1 MRMDADSA
9 LVKLVRRGRMGQPL
23 AMLALVAVLAAWP
36 APAPAGDAPA
46 EPRPVVVGGDSNYPP
61 FHYLD
66 PGGQPSGF
74 DVAMA
79 RSLLDAQG
87 IPVRFE
93 LGDWDDALA
102 RLERGD
108 VDMVPMFVSGERRGR
123 FLFSKP
129 YMLRYHAVYGRMGTP
144 AVGSLDELAGHAVAV
159 QRGGLA
165 RDVLAAM
172 PGMAGHL
179 VEVTFEPEAMDVV
192 AEGRAQYALV
202 PTWIGREALKR
213 KGLESMVALS
223 PPLLERE
230 YAFAI
235 SRARPELV
243 RIVDAG
249 LDRLR
254 TSGRQQQLFETSIQ
268 DMRAPPSRI
277 RIAVLLVLA
286 VVGVIAIVVVVA
298 TWWQARSREAR
309 AARERIGNAPLLATE
324 LRDAIATGTLGYALQ
339 PKLDLHTRQWAGAEL
354 LVRWVHPVH
363 GPLAPSAFLPLA
375 ERERVIG
382 DMTLYLLRHAA
393 THCSEWRELGHGLT
407 VSVNISAN
415 NLGDRTL
422 LDALVAAAGVA
433 APSLLLEVTET
444 DAMDDPAMI
453 AKAVVK
459 LRRRGIRISIDD
471 FGTGHSSLTKLRLL
485 KADEVKIDRSFVAG
499 LVQSP
504 SDQAIV
510 LSTIQLAHAVGAHV
524 TAEGIEDDATLEWLA
539 QAGCDYGQGFGLARP
554 MAPEE
559 FARLLAERRA

>member
-1 MRMDADSA
+1 MTRATTEAQVAHRPAERAFTVTRAGPPGIQRYAQTWSGDNTTSWKM
-9 LVKLVRRGRMGQPL
+9 LRWNIRMGL
-23 AMLALVAVLAAWP
+23 TMSLS
-36 APAPAGDAPA
+36 GMFNTGHD
-46 EPRPVVVGGDSNYPP
+46 VGG
-61 FHYLD
+61 FF
-66 PGGQPSGF
+66 G
-74 DVAMA
+74 
-79 RSLLDAQG
+79 
-87 IPVRFE
+87 PVP
-93 LGDWDDALA
+93 D
-102 RLERGD
+102 
-108 VDMVPMFVSGERRGR
+108 
-123 FLFSKP
+123 
-129 YMLRYHAVYGRMGTP
+129 
-144 AVGSLDELAGHAVAV
+144 
-159 QRGGLA
+159 
-165 RDVLAAM
+165 
-172 PGMAGHL
+172 
-179 VEVTFEPEAMDVV
+179 
-192 AEGRAQYALV
+192 
-202 PTWIGREALKR
+202 
-213 KGLESMVALS
+213 
-223 PPLLERE
+223 
-230 YAFAI
+230 
-235 SRARPELV
+235 
-243 RIVDAG
+243 
-249 LDRLR
+249 
-254 TSGRQQQLFETSIQ
+254 
-268 DMRAPPSRI
+268 
-277 RIAVLLVLA
+277 
-286 VVGVIAIVVVVA
+286 
-298 TWWQARSREAR
+298 
-309 AARERIGNAPLLATE
+309 
-324 LRDAIATGTLGYALQ
+324 
-339 PKLDLHTRQWAGAEL
+339 AEL

-422 LDALVAAAGVA
+422 LDALVEAAGVA